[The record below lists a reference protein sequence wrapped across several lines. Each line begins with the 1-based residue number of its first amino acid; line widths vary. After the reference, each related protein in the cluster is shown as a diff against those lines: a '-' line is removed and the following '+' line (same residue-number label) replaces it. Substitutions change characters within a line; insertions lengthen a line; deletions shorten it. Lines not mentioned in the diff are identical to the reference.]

1 MKRFRLPLI
10 IGLIMMFSVMPAFA
24 GTPSVTSVVS
34 SLPNL
39 TGGRPLKDISTVD
52 AGLTQDTMLINKL
65 DDPSHLPKFVVNDPY
80 NTLTKVPSS
89 HPQNTAANGAWRTN
103 FSDKTYVYNDDSTYI
118 LVKDYFKFKGKWYD
132 KKIILRQINN
142 QMSFYFSKRE
152 VSFSSDILFS
162 NGSMWGEVKVD
173 TQILDKDGN
182 KAKIPNLMIGVD
194 DIDFAGIPRET
205 FRIENFVINA
215 NNTFVHH
222 LSTYLVTSN
231 NAVYGTDE
239 SDDYR
244 PVFFAQTGIENG
256 ETKGMWYGTPRG
268 AYSGCYVSSGL
279 HLRIT
284 NVHYRADNGGEIM
297 GVKDEVVYLGD
308 NASLAETTAKAK
320 ENYKFTTWTADR
332 DVALNDGSVIAA
344 GTEMSKEQ
352 VEQSIIDRETT
363 FTAHFNKTVGSLRII
378 KESN

>member
-1 MKRFRLPLI
+1 
-10 IGLIMMFSVMPAFA
+10 
-24 GTPSVTSVVS
+24 
-34 SLPNL
+34 
-39 TGGRPLKDISTVD
+39 
-52 AGLTQDTMLINKL
+52 
-65 DDPSHLPKFVVNDPY
+65 
-80 NTLTKVPSS
+80 
-89 HPQNTAANGAWRTN
+89 
-103 FSDKTYVYNDDSTYI
+103 
-118 LVKDYFKFKGKWYD
+118 
-132 KKIILRQINN
+132 
-142 QMSFYFSKRE
+142 MSFYFSKRE
-152 VSFSSDILFS
+152 VSFSSDILFN
-162 NGSMWGEVKVD
+162 NGSMWGEIKVD

-182 KAKIPNLMIGVD
+182 KARIPNLMIGVD

-279 HLRIT
+279 HLRVT

-297 GVKDEVVYLGD
+297 GTKDEVVYLGD
-308 NASLAETTAKAK
+308 NASLVETTAKAK

-332 DVALNDGSVIAA
+332 DITLNDGTVIAA

-352 VEQSIIDRETT
+352 VELSVIDRETT
-363 FTAHFNKTVGSLRII
+363 FTAHFNKTMGNLRII
-378 KESN
+378 KESK